1 MCCSDLVVTCSDL
14 RSLHVVTY
22 EIPCPRLV
30 KVAVMCQ
37 KVRILSGDTWHSVVC
52 KKKHVLELHC
62 MLYHQSTQQGVLWL
76 QHQTLVAPK
85 TKYGAIFKK
94 LELRPQTFDRCAVF
108 FLARYSYLVTG
119 KIIQNSSN
127 VQILK

>member
-1 MCCSDLVVTCSDL
+1 MFLNFIACS
-14 RSLHVVTY
+14 
-22 EIPCPRLV
+22 
-30 KVAVMCQ
+30 
-37 KVRILSGDTWHSVVC
+37 
-52 KKKHVLELHC
+52 
-62 MLYHQSTQQGVLWL
+62 YHQSTQQGVLWL